1 MDKYTQ
7 FANKI
12 LSETLAPLKEYG
24 PVMSS
29 SEDFEFTPGSKP
41 KNMKRMKKYKVVSDK
56 EKKAKNEDGET
67 LDADDLKTLET
78 VKALAG
84 GKAKGGMNPFNN
96 PEKEIQKAYGKML
109 SNVSKKINK
118 VAKKI

>member
-12 LSETLAPLKEYG
+12 LSETLAPLEEYG